1 MTPLEKAK
9 SSKTFCIYPWV
20 HQYVGPPGDVKPCC
34 VFLQDEQIGDLKQ
47 NTLKEIWNNDATRKM
62 RIDMLE
68 GNEVS
73 GCAICNKRESL
84 ISRTHKDDANHY
96 LFTPDNYDL
105 VNSTKEDGTVEVHQ
119 LQYIDARFNNLCNL
133 KCRTCGPRFS
143 TSWIEDHVKIYGVSD
158 EDREKQGD
166 IFTFAGQ
173 TEEQLLEE
181 IMPHIPGLKQIYFAG
196 GEPLMTLDHYKILE
210 ELIRLGHTGS
220 KEKPLTIN
228 YNTNFSN
235 LKLGKYNAIELWKKF
250 NRININA
257 SLDGSHE
264 KGEFWRKNTDWKNI
278 VSNRQKLKQECPNVN
293 FRISFTTSWVNVYNL
308 VDFHKEWIE
317 LGYINPS
324 ELEVNLLD
332 TPPMYSLKAVPTW
345 KKQKIEKVLLEH
357 IEWLEAIPKPWINHN
372 RTLPTT
378 IGQFRDA
385 INFMYSVDSK
395 DDFLHKNDFIRI
407 NKKLDEIRNEN
418 FWEVFPEHLDIKEF
432 LNV

>member
-1 MTPLEKAK
+1 M
-9 SSKTFCIYPWV
+9 
-20 HQYVGPPGDVKPCC
+20 
-34 VFLQDEQIGDLKQ
+34 
-47 NTLKEIWNNDATRKM
+47 
-62 RIDMLE
+62 
-68 GNEVS
+68 
-73 GCAICNKRESL
+73 
-84 ISRTHKDDANHY
+84 
-96 LFTPDNYDL
+96 
-105 VNSTKEDGTVEVHQ
+105 
-119 LQYIDARFNNLCNL
+119 
-133 KCRTCGPRFS
+133 
-143 TSWIEDHVKIYGVSD
+143 
-158 EDREKQGD
+158 
-166 IFTFAGQ
+166 
-173 TEEQLLEE
+173 
-181 IMPHIPGLKQIYFAG
+181 
-196 GEPLMTLDHYKILE
+196 
-210 ELIRLGHTGS
+210 
-220 KEKPLTIN
+220 
-228 YNTNFSN
+228 
-235 LKLGKYNAIELWKKF
+235 
-250 NRININA
+250 
-257 SLDGSHE
+257 
-264 KGEFWRKNTDWKNI
+264 
-278 VSNRQKLKQECPNVN
+278 
-293 FRISFTTSWVNVYNL
+293 NVYNL